1 MQYYSKSRLGEV
13 ELASSAFGQAMAVTP
28 LQVCTAI
35 SAAVNGG
42 YLVMVEN
49 LIFPLCGLLCLMLI
63 LSGIMAS
70 AISKRI
76 VKPINE
82 LDLESPEENRI
93 YEELSP
99 LLSKIHRQNRE
110 IQNQLELAKQQQ
122 EEFSLITENM
132 QEGLIVI
139 DKYTMILSANSSAWN
154 LFRVDKVCQ
163 GESVYC
169 LDRAEDFRHA
179 IEQVLSGE
187 HAELILKLNGS
198 DIQLIANPVVRG
210 QKTEG
215 AVILLVNVTEKLER
229 ENLRREFSANV
240 SHELKTPLTSISG
253 FAEIMQGGL
262 VKCEDIPKFAGR
274 IYKESQRLFAT
285 MGMKIVLS
293 GTDSLGFWLAMDEE
307 LYDRAKPIHTTFI
320 PYREYSRLLGIDS
333 IDEYIRYGGTLRAG
347 ELAFDDED
355 VNAQDASFRD
365 DESTR
370 RYIDT
375 AICKNIQHSLACY
388 ESGGHFRHLYSLYEA
403 GELTSAINRII
414 EDMNHRFLI
423 SVLTDDFLSH
433 DLRLTAA
440 NLRKERDPEKRTEA
454 LDAIDTEAVT
464 QRLMELL
471 DIRNKEEQSI
481 GITTA
486 HIIEI
491 KQYLAALELIVDCP
505 IESADP
511 GIEPVE
517 HILFTQ
523 PGMRYCQA
531 QALVHS
537 LLKDEQFSA
546 LSEYDKMQITGRI
559 LEEVRGRMME
569 DIVLLETM
577 KAADKDHRVFKLQ
590 FEAGEFDMVIYDQ
603 KENSCEIFEI
613 KHSSKQVPL
622 QYRHL
627 VDEDKCQ
634 RTERRFG
641 PIHGRYILYRGED
654 AQMENGV
661 QYWNVEN
668 YLKALPTLD
677 IVQVQEIGMQPI
689 EPTL

>member
-1 MQYYSKSRLGEV
+1 MILLTLSRGKGEETV
-13 ELASSAFGQAMAVTP
+13 RLQLPASPAEIGETFAFLDRISLDTTA
-28 LQVCTAI
+28 TAI
-35 SAAVNGG
+35 LDVSSNVPVLYRCLYDVDVEDSEQFQKLQKLAERTEALSPAKAAIFSGALDAECVWNLEGALTVADRLDEYMLVNNVSSDSELGI
-42 YLVMVEN
+42 YLVN
-49 LIFPLCGLLCLMLI
+49 KGITPFPD
-63 LSGIMAS
+63 
-70 AISKRI
+70 RF
-76 VKPINE
+76 KP
-82 LDLESPEENRI
+82 
-93 YEELSP
+93 
-99 LLSKIHRQNRE
+99 
-110 IQNQLELAKQQQ
+110 
-122 EEFSLITENM
+122 
-132 QEGLIVI
+132 
-139 DKYTMILSANSSAWN
+139 
-154 LFRVDKVCQ
+154 
-163 GESVYC
+163 
-169 LDRAEDFRHA
+169 
-179 IEQVLSGE
+179 
-187 HAELILKLNGS
+187 
-198 DIQLIANPVVRG
+198 
-210 QKTEG
+210 
-215 AVILLVNVTEKLER
+215 
-229 ENLRREFSANV
+229 
-240 SHELKTPLTSISG
+240 
-253 FAEIMQGGL
+253 
-262 VKCEDIPKFAGR
+262 
-274 IYKESQRLFAT
+274 
-285 MGMKIVLS
+285 
-293 GTDSLGFWLAMDEE
+293 
-307 LYDRAKPIHTTFI
+307 
-320 PYREYSRLLGIDS
+320 YSRLLGIDS

-491 KQYLAALELIVDCP
+491 KQYLTALELIVDCP

-531 QALVHS
+531 QALIHS

-546 LSEYDKMQITGRI
+546 LSEYDKTQITGRI

-613 KHSSKQVPL
+613 KHSSKQVPF

-677 IVQVQEIGMQPI
+677 IVQVQEIGMQSI

>member
-1 MQYYSKSRLGEV
+1 MSGSSPKS
-13 ELASSAFGQAMAVTP
+13 
-28 LQVCTAI
+28 I
-35 SAAVNGG
+35 
-42 YLVMVEN
+42 
-49 LIFPLCGLLCLMLI
+49 
-63 LSGIMAS
+63 
-70 AISKRI
+70 
-76 VKPINE
+76 
-82 LDLESPEENRI
+82 
-93 YEELSP
+93 
-99 LLSKIHRQNRE
+99 
-110 IQNQLELAKQQQ
+110 
-122 EEFSLITENM
+122 
-132 QEGLIVI
+132 
-139 DKYTMILSANSSAWN
+139 
-154 LFRVDKVCQ
+154 
-163 GESVYC
+163 
-169 LDRAEDFRHA
+169 
-179 IEQVLSGE
+179 
-187 HAELILKLNGS
+187 
-198 DIQLIANPVVRG
+198 
-210 QKTEG
+210 
-215 AVILLVNVTEKLER
+215 
-229 ENLRREFSANV
+229 
-240 SHELKTPLTSISG
+240 SISG
-253 FAEIMQGGL
+253 VETDITIGKELAAVAQKSKALASRDCFEQLEMYLHGRSHDRVCLLFGL
-262 VKCEDIPKFAGR
+262 LQTGKNTMLRQAIGRMTKEDLSRIAYIKARRTDNMAMMNRDLKKLFNAGFR
-274 IYKESQRLFAT
+274 YVFIDEVTLMEDFIDSAALFSDVFAT

-307 LYDRAKPIHTTFI
+307 LYDRAKSIHTTFI

-491 KQYLAALELIVDCP
+491 K
-505 IESADP
+505 
-511 GIEPVE
+511 
-517 HILFTQ
+517 H
-523 PGMRYCQA
+523 
-531 QALVHS
+531 HS

-546 LSEYDKMQITGRI
+546 LSEYDKTQITGRI

-613 KHSSKQVPL
+613 KHSSKQVPF

-677 IVQVQEIGMQPI
+677 IVQVQEIGMQSI